1 MNLIIRLKKAFGIFY
16 HYYVK
21 PNPSKLGYF
30 GKGAKLGIPADLK
43 NPHNIYLHDF
53 ARIGRR
59 STIMTVGN
67 SRFIMKKY
75 SGAAEGLTVIASNHR
90 QNLGHFRTGSNDD
103 NEYKDVIVE
112 EDVWLGIN
120 VTLLAGVHIGRCAI
134 IGACAVVTKDIP
146 PYAVAVGNPAKV
158 VKFKWTIDEILEH
171 ETALYPP
178 EQRFTRQQL
187 EEIRNSIELK
197 GLPISVGRKSTQL

>member
-1 MNLIIRLKKAFGIFY
+1 MNFIIRLKKAFGIFY

-21 PNPSKLGYF
+21 PNPSQLGYF

-43 NPHNIYLHDF
+43 NPKNIYLYDF

-59 STIMTVGN
+59 STIMSVGN
-67 SRFIMKKY
+67 GRFIMKKY

-90 QNLGHFRTGSNDD
+90 QKIGRFRTGSNDD

-120 VTLLAGVHIGRCAI
+120 VTLLLGAHIGRGAI
-134 IGACAVVTKDIP
+134 IGACSVVTKEIP
-146 PYAVAVGNPAKV
+146 PYAVAVGNPARV
-158 VKFKWTIDEILEH
+158 IKFKWSIDEIIEH
-171 ETALYPP
+171 E
-178 EQRFTRQQL
+178 QQL
-187 EEIRNSIELK
+187 YDKNERIPREILEKNLQEWQSKHSKR
-197 GLPISVGRKSTQL
+197 